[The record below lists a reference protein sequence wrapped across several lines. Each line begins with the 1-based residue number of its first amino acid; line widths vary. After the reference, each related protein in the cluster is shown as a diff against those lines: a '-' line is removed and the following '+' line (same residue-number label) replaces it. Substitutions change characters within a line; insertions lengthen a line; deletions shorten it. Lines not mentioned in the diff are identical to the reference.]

1 MSVAKRNSL
10 LLLLLAFLL
19 IQALAMGLPG
29 VVLSPG
35 EPFALGSS
43 DSSGEGGLNPLLGEN
58 AFAWIIRGIWV
69 LTLICIPFYI
79 IVSLFTPEGRKRLR
93 RDIFTIIFLFLLA
106 EFLPN
111 FLENAGIIQEPEEAT
126 LPDVLDQIA
135 TTQPTATFSPDP
147 PAWIS
152 VATILLATILIS
164 ALIIGGLIF
173 LRRRK
178 TSHKTPLEKLAGEA
192 QNAMRAIRA
201 GKDFISTIIRC
212 YQEMVK
218 VLEDEKGIYRETA
231 MTPREFESN
240 LIDKGFPREPII
252 TITRLFEKVRYGSL
266 TVDTGEENL
275 AFASLSEIVAACQS
289 IGAQHEAE

>member
-1 MSVAKRNSL
+1 MSTAKRNSL
-10 LLLLLAFLL
+10 LLLLLTFLL
-19 IQALAMGLPG
+19 IQVLAMGLPG

-43 DSSGEGGLNPLLGEN
+43 DSSGEGGLGALFGEN
-58 AFAWIIRGIWV
+58 GFAWIIRGIWV
-69 LTLICIPFYI
+69 LTLICIPLYI
-79 IVSLFTPEGRKRLR
+79 IVSLLTPEGRKRLR
-93 RDIFTIIFLFLLA
+93 RDIFTIIFLLLFA
-106 EFLPN
+106 ELIPN
-111 FLENAGIIQEPEEAT
+111 LMENAGIIQEPEETT
-126 LPDVLDQIA
+126 LPDILDQIA

-178 TSHKTPLEKLAGEA
+178 TSHKTPFEKLAGEA
-192 QNAMRAIRA
+192 QNAMQAIQA
-201 GKDFISTIIRC
+201 GKDFKSTIIRC

-218 VLEDEKGIYRETA
+218 VLEEEKGIFRETA

-240 LIDKGFPREPII
+240 LINKGLPQDSII
-252 TITRLFEKVRYGSL
+252 TITRLFEKVRYGNL
-266 TVDTGEENL
+266 AIDTGEENL
-275 AFASLSEIVAACQS
+275 AFSSLSEIVNACHS
-289 IGAQHEAE
+289 LGAQHEIE